1 VHEYVAVSADLASW
15 LVTVVG
21 VSPERVHYIP
31 NGVDAVRFTNATAA
45 PGLSREDIG
54 LGGRF
59 LVGTVGRMA
68 DVKNKTGL
76 VDAFIALLSRRAD
89 LRSRTGL
96 VLVGD
101 GPLRAACLEKLRAAA
116 LDRAVWIPGERDD
129 IPEIMRLLD
138 VFVLPSLAEGM
149 SNTILEAM
157 ASGLPVIATDVGGN
171 RELVQNSVTGLLVP
185 PGNVDALALA
195 IQSYCDDPSLAKRHG
210 DAGQDVI
217 AGSFSLDRMV
227 ESYVVLYRS
236 LASRRSR

>member
-1 VHEYVAVSADLASW
+1 VHEYVAVSAELASW
-15 LVTVVG
+15 LVSVVG

-45 PGLSREDIG
+45 PRISRADIG
-54 LGGRF
+54 LDGRF

-68 DVKNKTGL
+68 DVKNQTDL
-76 VDAFIALLSRRAD
+76 VDAFIALLLRRAD

-101 GPLRAACLEKLRAAA
+101 GPLRAACMEKLKAAAFDRAA
-116 LDRAVWIPGERDD
+116 WIPGERDD

-195 IQSYCDDPSLAKRHG
+195 IERYCDDQSLAKRHG

-227 ESYVVLYRS
+227 ESYVFLYRS
-236 LASRRSR
+236 LVSRLPR